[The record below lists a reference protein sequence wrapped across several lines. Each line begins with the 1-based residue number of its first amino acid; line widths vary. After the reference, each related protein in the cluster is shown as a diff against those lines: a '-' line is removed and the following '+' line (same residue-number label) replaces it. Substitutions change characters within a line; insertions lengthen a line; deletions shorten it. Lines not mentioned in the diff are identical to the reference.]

1 MASHLLLHGYSLLFP
16 WKWQIFVCVC
26 ERHNVYVTSLMGE
39 KDTQDYKVCDF
50 HRKTLED
57 SEVLVDKHTVHPVC
71 LGFQACVLP
80 LCNGRFQLLWAQ
92 EREG

>member
-1 MASHLLLHGYSLLFP
+1 
-16 WKWQIFVCVC
+16 
-26 ERHNVYVTSLMGE
+26 MGG

-50 HRKTLED
+50 HGKTLED

-80 LCNGRFQLLWAQ
+80 LRNRRFQSPWAQ